1 MIEIETGIAKLD
13 RTGATRRAEILR
25 NWHGQILG
33 SYTERVLPLDLTAA
47 RIAGSLG
54 DGAIA
59 TGRYPG
65 FADVAIAAI
74 AKSQDLAVL
83 TLNLRHSSRWESR
96 HPIPSPRIDRA
107 GTTAFFAVLYS
118 VPHFRGTETC
128 RVRFTGFESS
138 TSRKT
143 SPGRWRR

>member
-1 MIEIETGIAKLD
+1 MNGWLLDTSALSAFAPGKPAVAPDVARWFEDHSENLFLSTITVIEIETGIAKLD

-33 SYTERVLPLDLTAA
+33 SYTEKVLPLDLTAA

-54 DGAIA
+54 DAAIA

-83 TLNLRHSSRWESR
+83 TLNLRHFEPLGVAASN
-96 HPIPSPRIDRA
+96 PFSPD
-107 GTTAFFAVLYS
+107 
-118 VPHFRGTETC
+118 
-128 RVRFTGFESS
+128 
-138 TSRKT
+138 
-143 SPGRWRR
+143 